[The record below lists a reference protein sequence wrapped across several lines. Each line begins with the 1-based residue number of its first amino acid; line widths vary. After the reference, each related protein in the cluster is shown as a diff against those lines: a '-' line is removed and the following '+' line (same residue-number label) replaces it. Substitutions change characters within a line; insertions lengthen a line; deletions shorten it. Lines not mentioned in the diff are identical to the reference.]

1 MTCWPVGARVGNV
14 KNNDPSL
21 IERSAA
27 QWTCVDG
34 SPRCSSVWRSSA
46 ASRYQPVRDN
56 SRTLPMHR
64 RRCRTGAAICSQH
77 SPRSKMMSPDHGK
90 RKLRL
95 IRHNFCVFAYP
106 LSLALATLSA
116 VSPVAS
122 VTSGAAIAF
131 LPEEDCA
138 AFAVRA
144 IDNAE
149 SEILLAPQR
158 SAANSIRI
166 RTCVFFW
173 PKRFDVE
180 GPAFE
185 FCMERYSTLL
195 R

>member
-64 RRCRTGAAICSQH
+64 RRCRTGAAICSEH

-131 LPEEDCA
+131 LPETALPSRSARSTTPRARSCSRHSVRRQTPS
-138 AFAVRA
+138 AFAHVSFFGPNGSMSR
-144 IDNAE
+144 D
-149 SEILLAPQR
+149 QR
-158 SAANSIRI
+158 SNFAWNA
-166 RTCVFFW
+166 TAPF
-173 PKRFDVE
+173 
-180 GPAFE
+180 
-185 FCMERYSTLL
+185 
-195 R
+195 